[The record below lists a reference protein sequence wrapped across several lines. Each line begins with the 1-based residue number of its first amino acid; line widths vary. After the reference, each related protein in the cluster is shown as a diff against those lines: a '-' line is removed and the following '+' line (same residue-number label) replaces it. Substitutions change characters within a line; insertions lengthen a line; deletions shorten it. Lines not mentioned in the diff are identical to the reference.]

1 MNSFKVLMAG
11 LNKEN
16 VLTCICLRGSACD
29 AGIYSSREKVSV
41 RGTVCRES
49 ED

>member
-1 MNSFKVLMAG
+1 MNSFKVLIAG

-16 VLTCICLRGSACD
+16 VLTCLRGSACD

-41 RGTVCRES
+41 RGRVCRES